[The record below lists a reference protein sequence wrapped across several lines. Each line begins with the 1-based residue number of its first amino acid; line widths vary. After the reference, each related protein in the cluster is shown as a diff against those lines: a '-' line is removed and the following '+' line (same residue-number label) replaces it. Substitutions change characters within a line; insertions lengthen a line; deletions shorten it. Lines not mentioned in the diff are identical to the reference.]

1 MLTDKDSSSSKF
13 TLFKNRR
20 GSIRDPRI
28 IYQESSH
35 STKRFIALFE
45 VILCSGFPTQLLLVQ
60 VMTAIGLQP
69 FETDGSLA
77 MNYVVVLSLADAVV
91 LVMLILWLLALH
103 GESPRDLFLGSRRIV
118 QEFKFSILLI
128 PLVLFLVVAASASLQ
143 HFAPWLHNVPENPYE
158 SLIQTTSDA
167 SIFAL
172 VAIIAGG
179 VREEIQRAFILC
191 RFERYLGGR
200 ATGVILFSL
209 VFGAAHLI
217 QGWDAAII
225 TALLGALWS
234 IVYLKRRSI
243 IAPIVSHASFNV
255 IQIIHH
261 LIS

>member
-1 MLTDKDSSSSKF
+1 MLTDKNSSSSKF

-28 IYQESSH
+28 IYQEASH

-167 SIFAL
+167 SIL
-172 VAIIAGG
+172 SM
-179 VREEIQRAFILC
+179 RAQCSLIVKS
-191 RFERYLGGR
+191 E
-200 ATGVILFSL
+200 VFS
-209 VFGAAHLI
+209 
-217 QGWDAAII
+217 
-225 TALLGALWS
+225 T
-234 IVYLKRRSI
+234 
-243 IAPIVSHASFNV
+243 
-255 IQIIHH
+255 
-261 LIS
+261 